1 MCVFLF
7 RPLATALDD
16 KVALQD
22 CLESGRKAKVEA
34 FSLLCLTWT
43 AFILLWIVVV
53 KATKKQAWKVWEA
66 LS

>member
-34 FSLLCLTWT
+34 FSLLCLT
-43 AFILLWIVVV
+43 
-53 KATKKQAWKVWEA
+53 
-66 LS
+66 